1 MTGERLFTYNRHI
14 TRRVKIMELE
24 KLKNK
29 ITSFYKKHR
38 RLPSYSE
45 IMALAGLKSKNSVF
59 KLVKKLVR
67 DGFLA
72 KDSAGKL
79 IPDRIYGE
87 TRVLGMVQAGF
98 PTPAEEELVDTI
110 SLDEYLIENKEAT
123 FMLKV
128 SGDSMID
135 AGIMEGDMVLADRS
149 AKPSSGDIVIAE
161 VDGEW
166 TMKYLR
172 QTSGKF
178 WLEPANKKYPAIIPK
193 EELTVAAVVKAII
206 RKY

>member
-1 MTGERLFTYNRHI
+1 LTGEQSFTYNDNI
-14 TRRVKIMELE
+14 NKNMDTDNVKG
-24 KLKNK
+24 K
-29 ITSFYKKHR
+29 ILSFYKKHR

-45 IMALAGLKSKNSVF
+45 IMALSGLKSKNSVF
-59 KLVKKLVR
+59 KLVKKLVG

-72 KDSAGKL
+72 KDGAGKL
-79 IPDRIYGE
+79 IPDKIYGK
-87 TRVLGMVQAGF
+87 TRILGMVQAGF

-149 AKPSSGDIVIAE
+149 KKPHPGDIVVAE

-172 QTSGKF
+172 KTKGIF
-178 WLEPANKKYPAIIPK
+178 WLEAANKKYPAIHPK
-193 EELTVAAVVKAII
+193 EELTVAAVVRAVI